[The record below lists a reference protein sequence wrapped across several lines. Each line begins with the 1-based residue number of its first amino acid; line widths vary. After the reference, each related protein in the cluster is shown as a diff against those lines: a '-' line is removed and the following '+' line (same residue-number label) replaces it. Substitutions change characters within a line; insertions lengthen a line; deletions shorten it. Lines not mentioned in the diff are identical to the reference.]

1 MNKNNKKYI
10 AILAA
15 LIAIFIITQTN
26 DKTEKIINFFDVDS
40 VDIARIELSTISDT
54 LTLAYKNNEWM
65 ITSPI
70 EYQAN
75 KYQVENFF
83 KKVLNVQTSSLPIS
97 ESETSFATYE
107 LTDSM
112 ATCVKLY
119 NAKDKLLAEALFGKM
134 KGQPNTPARMKDS
147 KKIYRLNESISYRL
161 KTDVNNWREKEVT
174 AIDKDAIEKISVLYG
189 NEGYELTRTDSL
201 WQYED
206 GTESISVDNDNK
218 ALTMIFSG
226 LRKVNSNKFKDY
238 EWDKY
243 ETKLATPDLE
253 VGVNLLDGSSV
264 YLRLAKDDEKN
275 YIMQKDNMTDHLFT
289 QHQNWVDRFTKKA
302 EDFK

>member
-26 DKTEKIINFFDVDS
+26 NKTEKIINFFDVDS

-54 LTLAYKNNEWM
+54 LTIAYQNNEWM
-65 ITSPI
+65 ITNPI
-70 EYQAN
+70 EYKATQ
-75 KYQVENFF
+75 YQVENFF

-97 ESETSFATYE
+97 ESEASFATYE

-119 NAKDKLLAEALFGKM
+119 NAKDKLLAEAYFGKM
-134 KGQPNTPARMKDS
+134 KGQANTPARMKDS
-147 KKIYRLNESISYRL
+147 KKVYRLNESVSYQL
-161 KTDVNNWREKEVT
+161 KPDVQTWREKEVT
-174 AIDKDAIEKISVLYG
+174 AIDKDAIEKISVLCG

-201 WQYED
+201 WQYDD
-206 GTESISVDNDNK
+206 GTESVSIDNENK
-218 ALTMIFSG
+218 TLTMIFSG
-226 LRKVNSNKFKDY
+226 LRKVNSSKFKDF

-243 ETKLATPDLE
+243 ETKLAAPDLE
-253 VGVNLLDGSSV
+253 VGVNMLDGSTV

-275 YIMQKDNMTDHLFT
+275 YVMQKDNMTDHLFT

-302 EDFK
+302 VDFK